1 MYRRHPGICVCKGQR
16 TVGIATDHLWRCLQR
31 PPLPNSRDSC
41 IHAETES
48 LALKEAQK
56 RASLQLA
63 YQDLRLLVLL
73 FTSRPYSENLPAFS
87 GPEKIDGLV
96 GPRHPPT
103 PGVTAANKHVGSLID
118 STRVRENEP

>member
-1 MYRRHPGICVCKGQR
+1 M
-16 TVGIATDHLWRCLQR
+16 
-31 PPLPNSRDSC
+31 
-41 IHAETES
+41 
-48 LALKEAQK
+48 KEAQK